1 MCILWFYHL
10 FSPSLQEIE
19 INAQSLEI
27 DTSGVP
33 VEACIAE
40 LDAISD
46 SLTTQVMQGPF
57 ISIEIHDVH
66 GTDINRL
73 QNMVLRVAQ
82 QPVHGDLLLSGTSLS
97 VFTLNDLGNQLVTYR
112 FRNRTNHVYTDSV
125 TIEVRYG
132 HSQPAFMSLNICINP
147 VPAPNLSNV
156 LLRSINLT
164 NSSPRVLIDNSTV
177 QAVDTRG
184 EGGEAIVYSITHPPR
199 WGKVVDEND
208 TNLTNFT
215 QADVDQSLVSYFHAN
230 QSSSTLRDYFIF
242 QLCTAYVC
250 DGKFNITVAFSVTS
264 LTVFNRPL
272 NVTENEMVTIGRN
285 NLDAIA
291 PEGGVTFHIR
301 RAPTKGYL
309 ILDNG
314 GIQYPNPPFFDVQHI
329 ASGSVLYQHDGSE
342 SIKDSFAFTV
352 TTSHSDERVLD
363 TFRITIIP
371 VNDNPPL
378 LSRKVF
384 SMIARTTR
392 NITTEDLRAYDDDSD
407 IRSELLRYVVT
418 VEPFY
423 GCIHYRNSSEKLE
436 QWSEMDVRSNRLA
449 YTHTALDRVDYGA
462 TDLIGVDL
470 FDQDRKET
478 YIIRINI
485 YEIELRVSDNDI
497 TVSEGGD
504 GVIDEMYLSA
514 EAVGDESVTDTDL
527 KFHLTTPPRNG
538 KILLNGNPVT
548 NFTQADLS
556 GPGLVYRHN
565 HSNTISDSFDYT
577 VSITQHRA
585 VKSGTFTITVKPV
598 DDDPPTLVFLRQ
610 PLFVVEGS
618 EIGIVT
624 EHLQVFDFDTNMQ
637 LPTQINRIE
646 FQIIAQPNHGDVLRS
661 QGVTSSGFK
670 KTEVFTLY
678 EVIHHSVK
686 YISHP
691 VDERSEIVHWSD
703 SFLVNLT
710 DGKNTQET
718 PYNFTFVILPNI
730 VSIRARSFQVAEGE
744 DVILPA
750 GTIEVLHPYLN
761 TQLGFIVINEQPSN
775 GTFVNVASGEENISN
790 FTTADLK
797 AGHIEYHHN
806 DAEKEKDR
814 VKLTYEAHQHVCPEN
829 QTQPGS
835 FPEGFMRTSDVV
847 TLDINIITKNDR
859 GPEIRSG
866 NESTLV
872 MWAEDCAFLSVQHLD
887 VVDLDTPNSKL
898 IYTFNFTSIDAYI
911 SHINESKSIEV
922 HTFTQE
928 DVVNSLIKLFHQS
941 GETGV
946 MHYTVTDGDFSASG
960 KLLIETHRL
969 EIVVLRN
976 NPLIVPFIGMV
987 AITSNELEV
996 GTSDVNTSISRCFFN
1011 EAVEYQFEA
1020 DYGIIVVN
1028 GTTNA
1033 TSFTD
1038 DDVKRGRVYYQHT
1051 KPEIWESLETLK
1063 LKAKA
1068 MLTHVKEFEL
1078 EITIDL
1084 PSEPNS
1090 PLAVHKSLAVIEGGR
1105 ACLNESILDARNIR
1119 YNATYDTVN
1128 HTLTSWFVFYYS
1140 EDSHGEILLEGRRP
1154 PGTPP
1159 RVSQDQ
1165 IANGSVC
1172 YQNNGDENTRDL
1184 LKFSVL
1190 IEDNDSGLWGYRLNL
1205 ILNVSVTLIND
1216 EAPIVVSS
1224 TLMMPVVEGFSVP
1237 VTNDSLSLVD
1247 EDNPASDLVFTIV
1260 DLPPGGHLLLDG
1272 DHMLQKQSTFTQVMV
1287 NEGRLRFGAQDI
1299 GEWTALLSFT
1309 DGSFTN
1315 VTNFTV
1321 LIKEHFI
1328 KVVGT
1333 NVLRYSQNENGAHL
1347 TSKHI
1352 VTETNGQSNETVY
1365 FLVEAPV
1372 NGDLKGLREGQFF
1385 TQSDLLDE
1393 KVSYVPTNFS
1403 AHSDSFKMN
1412 VRNREAEN
1420 STVAIDVRVDVWGQ
1434 VKQNIELNFDS
1445 MAEGDLSL
1453 PLPKN
1458 ILQLTDLQ
1466 FFIQRPPVI
1475 HVMQQPKLGFLEV
1488 KVSTTSRKRRATSPT
1503 PSDKFFYNFLDY
1515 NWVYYTWNASNVT
1528 LENPS
1533 EEGVHDSFSILVEGY
1548 EGIQPGEANITLY
1561 IKNPP
1566 VPVDYPLPPTDG
1578 QPSPSDS
1585 PTVYTAFVEDGNGGF
1600 PIYALVPIVGVFVI
1614 LLLIISV
1621 VIVFCVTQQG
1631 RIRKRL
1637 QPKLM
1642 PRHQPL
1648 TRPQMNGFPMQP
1660 SSNIY
1665 SVESS
1670 TATHREAMTSFNG
1683 MTEYRESHSPISH
1696 HSPLARYSPLASH
1709 PPSSAV
1715 FPSERYHHHR
1725 HMIPR
1730 PRSRRSNVSVSYS
1743 HRPLSEVTLEELPRS
1758 HHHTFSPAM
1767 MGVPNPLRPTTRSSS
1782 VYEAGEEESGYLST
1796 PNPSIAAGDEPV
1808 RLVLRRPAV
1817 EEVSPLPR
1825 DVSGNPEDVNG
1836 DPEDVSGDPEDV
1848 NGDPEDVEEREDESC
1863 EQQLQDET
1871 VGGAVDHIQERG
1883 ASTTDLATDHQ
1894 DNSISRSTT
1903 TPVPPDQGET
1913 PAQGEELQYP
1923 AHGEENIS
1931 NDAHAVGTPPAD
1943 PNLPLLP
1950 ESRPVSSAASVTD
1963 GRNSHAPS
1971 PSDLQTLFRT
1981 HNPILKR
1988 TEYWV

>member
-1 MCILWFYHL
+1 M
-10 FSPSLQEIE
+10 
-19 INAQSLEI
+19 
-27 DTSGVP
+27 
-33 VEACIAE
+33 EACIAE

-57 ISIEIHDVH
+57 LSVEIRDEH
-66 GTDINRL
+66 GTDTNRL

-97 VFTLNDLGNQLVTYR
+97 VFTLNDLDNQLVTYR
-112 FRNRTNHVYTDSV
+112 FRNRTNNVYTDSV

-132 HSQPAFMSLNICINP
+132 HSRPAFVRLNICINP
-147 VPAPNLSNV
+147 VPAPNLSDV
-156 LLRSINLT
+156 LLRPINLT
-164 NSSPRVLIDNSTV
+164 NSSPRVLIDNSTF

-208 TNLTNFT
+208 TILTHFT
-215 QADVDQSLVSYFHAN
+215 QADVDQSMVSYFHAN
-230 QSSSTLRDYFIF
+230 QSSSTLRDYFII

-250 DGKFNITVAFSVTS
+250 DGKFNITVTFSVTS

-272 NVTENEMVTIGRN
+272 NVTENGMVTIGRN

-291 PEGGVTFHIR
+291 PVGGVTFHVR
-301 RAPTKGYL
+301 RPPTKGKL
-309 ILDNG
+309 VLNNG
-314 GIQYPNPPFFDVQHI
+314 GIEYDDPDFFDVQHI
-329 ASGSVLYQHDGSE
+329 ASGSVFYQHDGSE
-342 SIKDSFAFTV
+342 SIKDNFAFTV
-352 TTSHSDERVLD
+352 TTSHSDERVSD

-378 LSRKVF
+378 LLRKEF

-407 IRSELLRYVVT
+407 IRSELLRYEVT
-418 VEPFY
+418 VEPLY
-423 GCIHYRNSSEKLE
+423 GCIHYRDSSEKLE

-449 YTHTALDRVDYGA
+449 YTHTAPDRVDYGA

-470 FDQDRKET
+470 FDQDREEA
-478 YIIRINI
+478 YIIQIHI
-485 YEIELRVSDNDI
+485 SEIELRVSDSDI
-497 TVSEGGD
+497 TVSEGGE

-527 KFHLTTPPRNG
+527 KFRLAAPPRNG

-548 NFTQADLS
+548 NFTQAELS
-556 GPGLVYRHN
+556 GPGLVYRHD

-577 VSITQHRA
+577 VSIAQHRA
-585 VKSGTFTITVKPV
+585 VKSGTFTITVRPV
-598 DDDPPTLVFLRQ
+598 DDDPPTLVFLHQ

-618 EIGIVT
+618 EIGIVR
-624 EHLQVFDFDTNMQ
+624 EHIQVFDFDTNME

-646 FQIIAQPNHGDVLRS
+646 FQIIDQPSHGDVLRS
-661 QGVTSSGFK
+661 QGVSSSGFK
-670 KTEVFTLY
+670 KTKVFTLY
-678 EVIHHSVK
+678 EVNHHSVK

-691 VDERSEIVHWSD
+691 VDERSEIVNWSD
-703 SFLVNLT
+703 WFLVNLT
-710 DGKNTQET
+710 DGENTHET

-750 GTIEVLHPYLN
+750 DTIEVLHPYLS
-761 TQLGFIVINEQPSN
+761 TQLGLIVINEQPSN
-775 GTFVNVASGEENISN
+775 GTFVNVTSGEENISN

-797 AGHIEYHHN
+797 AGRIMYRHN
-806 DAEKEKDR
+806 DAEKAKDR
-814 VKLTYEAHQHVCPEN
+814 VKLTYEAHQHVYPDN

-835 FPEGFMRTSDVV
+835 FPEGFMRTSNVV

-866 NESTLV
+866 SETTLV

-911 SHINESKSIEV
+911 SHINESRSTKI

-946 MHYTVTDGDFSASG
+946 MHYTVTDGDFSVSG

-976 NPLIVPFIGMV
+976 NPLSVPMNGMV

-1011 EAVEYQFEA
+1011 EVIEYQFEA
-1020 DYGIIVVN
+1020 NYGIIVVN

-1063 LKAKA
+1063 LKGKA

-1078 EITIDL
+1078 QITIDL

-1090 PLAVHKSLAVIEGGR
+1090 PLAVHKSLAVIERGR

-1119 YNATYDTVN
+1119 YNATYDAFN

-1140 EDSHGEILLEGRRP
+1140 EDSHGEVLLEGRRP
-1154 PGTPP
+1154 PGMPP

-1172 YQNNGDENTRDL
+1172 YQNNGDESTRDL

-1190 IEDNDSGLWGYRLNL
+1190 IEDSGNGLWGFRLNL
-1205 ILNVSVTLIND
+1205 VLNVSVTLIND

-1224 TLMMPVVEGFSVP
+1224 SLMMPVVEGFSVP

-1247 EDNPASDLVFTIV
+1247 EDNPASDLVFTVV
-1260 DLPPGGHLLLDG
+1260 DLPPGGYLLLDG
-1272 DHMLQKQSTFTQVMV
+1272 DRMLQKQSTFTQVMV

-1321 LIKEHFI
+1321 LIEEHFV

-1347 TSKHI
+1347 TLKHI
-1352 VTETNGQSNETVY
+1352 VTETNGQSIETVY
-1365 FLVEAPV
+1365 FLVETPV

-1393 KVSYVPTNFS
+1393 KVAYVPTNFR
-1403 AHSDSFKMN
+1403 AHSDSFKIN

-1420 STVAIDVRVDVWGQ
+1420 STVAIDVRVEVWGQ

-1466 FFIQRPPVI
+1466 FLMQRPPII

-1503 PSDKFFYNFLDY
+1503 PSDKFFYDFLDY
-1515 NWVYYTWNASNVT
+1515 DWVYYTWNASNVT
-1528 LENPS
+1528 LENPG
-1533 EEGVHDSFSILVEGY
+1533 EEGVYDSFSILVEGY
-1548 EGIQPGEANITLY
+1548 EGIQPGEADITLY

-1566 VPVDYPLPPTDG
+1566 VPVDYLLPPTDAKL
-1578 QPSPSDS
+1578 SPSDS
-1585 PTVYTAFVEDGNGGF
+1585 PTVYTAFVEDGNSGF

-1642 PRHQPL
+1642 PRHRPL
-1648 TRPQMNGFPMQP
+1648 TRPQMNSFHMQP

-1665 SVESS
+1665 GVESS
-1670 TATHREAMTSFNG
+1670 TATHREAMTSFNE
-1683 MTEYRESHSPISH
+1683 MTDYRESHSPISR

-1758 HHHTFSPAM
+1758 CQPSPMAA
-1767 MGVPNPLRPTTRSSS
+1767 PNPLRPTTRCSS
-1782 VYEAGEEESGYLST
+1782 VYEAGEAGEEESGYLST

-1825 DVSGNPEDVNG
+1825 DVS
-1836 DPEDVSGDPEDV
+1836 
-1848 NGDPEDVEEREDESC
+1848 GDPEDVEEREDESC

-1894 DNSISRSTT
+1894 DNSISQSTT

-1923 AHGEENIS
+1923 DGEENVAHHS
-1931 NDAHAVGTPPAD
+1931 NGAHAVGTPPSD

-1950 ESRPVSSAASVTD
+1950 ESRPVSSAASAT
-1963 GRNSHAPS
+1963 GGSNSHAPS